1 MGDFLRSPWI
11 FIGLTFFIALVLSIM
26 PLPIWLNAFRPDWL
40 ALVLIYW
47 TMALPHRVNI
57 GVAWFMGFVLDIL
70 LGSVMGVHAF
80 AMALVIFVSASN
92 FQKLRNFSIWQQ
104 SAIIFVFLV
113 LYHFVI
119 FWANRFL
126 IQVDFSVSYLYPALT
141 SCLFWLWLFPVLRGY
156 RRRLRI
162 R

>member
-1 MGDFLRSPWI
+1 MRNVLRSPWL
-11 FIGLTFFIALVLSIM
+11 FICLTFFVALVFSIM
-26 PLPIWLNAFRPDWL
+26 PLPIELNAWRPDWL

-47 TMALPHRVNI
+47 TMALPHKVNI
-57 GVAWFMGFVLDIL
+57 GVAWTMGFILDIL
-70 LGSVMGVHAF
+70 LGSVLGVHAF
-80 AMALVIFVSASN
+80 AMALIIFISASN

-113 LYHFVI
+113 LYHFII

-126 IQVDFSVSYLYPALT
+126 IQVDFSSSYLYPAIT
-141 SCLFWLWLFPVLRGY
+141 SSFFWLWLFPVLRGY
-156 RRRLRI
+156 RRRFRI

>member
-1 MGDFLRSPWI
+1 MGNVFRSPWF
-11 FIGLTFFIALVLSIM
+11 FICITFFIALVLSIM
-26 PLPIWLNAFRPDWL
+26 PLPIALNPWRPDWL

-57 GVAWFMGFVLDIL
+57 GVAWTLGFVLDIL
-70 LGSVMGVHAF
+70 LGTVMGVHAF
-80 AMALVIFVSASN
+80 TMALVIFISASN

-104 SAIIFVFLV
+104 SAIIFVFLI
-113 LYHFVI
+113 LYHFII

-126 IQVDFSVSYLYPALT
+126 IQVEFSASYLYPAIT
-141 SCLFWLWLFPVLRGY
+141 SSLFWFWCFPVLRGY
-156 RRRLRI
+156 RRRFRI